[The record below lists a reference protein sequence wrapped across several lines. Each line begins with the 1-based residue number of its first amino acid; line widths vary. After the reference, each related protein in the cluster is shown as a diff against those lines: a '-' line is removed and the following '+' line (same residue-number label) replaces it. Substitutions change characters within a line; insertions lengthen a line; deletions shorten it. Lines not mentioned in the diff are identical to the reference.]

1 MSPVSRGR
9 KRKPAKA
16 SQKRRAGHQV
26 QDTPRR
32 PRVAQGFDPTVYVDD
47 LSPLVAKAEVER
59 TVDRRM
65 FAMPFFGTTIDGEDF
80 DRLNPADPDER
91 GLLIKGEH
99 PELHEALADPDFD
112 TETAGFSPRFHLT
125 MHEVIA
131 NQLWDNDPPEVWQAA
146 QRLRDQG
153 GERHDILHT
162 LLEVMVTHMHPV
174 MVDKK
179 PFDTDAYRQDL
190 NDLGRPEAPRARPS
204 LTTYQIKVSIEGST
218 PEIWRRLS
226 LPGDTPLDVLHRV
239 IQVAF
244 GWENSHLHQFEAR
257 GRRYTNTSFGDS
269 GGALDERRS
278 TLAAVA
284 PLAGSRLRY
293 TYDFGD
299 DWAHDVVVEA
309 VDPAEP
315 EPRVVCLDGERAGPP
330 EDSGG
335 IFGYLNML
343 EALGDSRHPDHD
355 DQLEW
360 VGEDFD
366 PETVDRNAIN
376 AALAAISVPGGR

>member
-1 MSPVSRGR
+1 VSPVSRGR
-9 KRKPAKA
+9 KRKPVKA
-16 SQKRRAGHQV
+16 SQKKRARRQV
-26 QDTPRR
+26 QDTPHR
-32 PRVAQGFDPTVYVDD
+32 PRSFDPTVYVDD
-47 LSPLVAKAEVER
+47 LSPLVSKAEVER
-59 TVDRRM
+59 TVDRRL
-65 FAMPFFGTTIDGEDF
+65 FVMPFFGTTIDGEDF
-80 DRLNPADPDER
+80 DQLNPADPDER
-91 GLLIKGEH
+91 ALLIKGEH
-99 PELHEALADPDFD
+99 PELHEALAEPDFD
-112 TETAGFSPRFHLT
+112 TDAAGFSPRFHLT

-153 GERHDILHT
+153 LERHDILHE

-174 MVDKK
+174 LAKQE
-179 PFDTDAYRQDL
+179 PFNSDAYRRDL
-190 NDLGRPEAPRARPS
+190 NDLGRPEAPRTRPS
-204 LTTYQIKVSIEGST
+204 LATYQIKVSIDGSD
-218 PEIWRRLS
+218 PAIWRRFS

-244 GWENSHLHQFEAR
+244 GWESCHVHQFEAR
-257 GRRYTNTSFGDS
+257 GKRYTDTSFGAS

-284 PLAGSRLRY
+284 PRVGSRLRY

-299 DWAHDVVVEA
+299 DWVHDIAVEV

-315 EPRVVCLDGERAGPP
+315 EPRVVCLSGERAGPP

-335 IFGYLNML
+335 IFAYLDML
-343 EALGDSRHPDHD
+343 EALGDPEHPDHD
-355 DQLEW
+355 DHLEW

-366 PETVDRNAIN
+366 PEAVDLNAIN
-376 AALAAISVPGGR
+376 DALAAVSVPGGR